1 MTARLMGLG
10 LVALAFV
17 VFLTALLAALL
28 DLSVVVLMVVAVLGL
43 LAVAGMAVWVGR
55 HVVVHLD
62 QTGYRVRM
70 VRGVGVAAA
79 RWTDV
84 EEVVTTYAAGSP
96 CVVLRLRDG
105 RTSTIPVTALAGD
118 KEEFVRD
125 LQRHLQQGHGLRP
138 L

>member
-1 MTARLMGLG
+1 
-10 LVALAFV
+10 
-17 VFLTALLAALL
+17 
-28 DLSVVVLMVVAVLGL
+28 
-43 LAVAGMAVWVGR
+43 
-55 HVVVHLD
+55 
-62 QTGYRVRM
+62 M

-118 KEEFVRD
+118 RDEFVRD
-125 LQRHLQQGHGLRP
+125 LQRHLQRGHGLRP